1 MLDLAQLYGLGL
13 IQPTRAWSLVHP
25 SDQRV
30 TSRVHEETSELY
42 VGLTVSSE
50 LNLHMYNT
58 HVIIIAKEREMKSLP
73 VQGGKVED
81 GGLLWI
87 PLFLLPLLLLLVF
100 HFLGSPVLSLSLCTV
115 VFLLFCSLVSSIPSL
130 LRREGCYCYSR
141 CMLMVHS
148 GGFWMLMEL
157 EEARSASP
165 QRGSLLLG
173 SRSVGCWFVHCS

>member
-1 MLDLAQLYGLGL
+1 M
-13 IQPTRAWSLVHP
+13 
-25 SDQRV
+25 
-30 TSRVHEETSELY
+30 E
-42 VGLTVSSE
+42 
-50 LNLHMYNT
+50 
-58 HVIIIAKEREMKSLP
+58 SLP

-165 QRGSLLLG
+165 QRGSFCLG
-173 SRSVGCWFVHCS
+173 VGV